1 MIPLPNFFVKKSLH
15 NLEFQKNLRTFV
27 PAKYIRC
34 MQTYK
39 LYANNPNPRIL
50 QDIAQVVREGGI
62 VIYPTDSVYAI
73 GCDALNQRAVE
84 KIYQYRK
91 EEQKN
96 GHLSIICRDIAQAA
110 EYVRISDRQFKLL
123 RKNLPGPFTFILEAG
138 SKLPKVFRSR
148 NTVGIRIPDQP
159 ILHALLEELDRPL
172 LTTSLKVQMDDGD
185 EDNEISYMT
194 DPFLIEEAFQNQADV
209 LIDGG
214 YGEEQPSTVVSLLE
228 DEPEVLRQGVGQ
240 LEE

>member
-1 MIPLPNFFVKKSLH
+1 
-15 NLEFQKNLRTFV
+15 
-27 PAKYIRC
+27 

-50 QDIAQVVREGGI
+50 QDIAQVVRDGGI

-96 GHLSIICRDIAQAA
+96 GHLSIICRYIAQAA

-159 ILHALLEELDRPL
+159 ILHALLEELVPHR
-172 LTTSLKVQMDDGD
+172 
-185 EDNEISYMT
+185 
-194 DPFLIEEAFQNQADV
+194 
-209 LIDGG
+209 GG
-214 YGEEQPSTVVSLLE
+214 FP
-228 DEPEVLRQGVGQ
+228 EPG
-240 LEE
+240 

>member
-1 MIPLPNFFVKKSLH
+1 M
-15 NLEFQKNLRTFV
+15 
-27 PAKYIRC
+27 
-34 MQTYK
+34 
-39 LYANNPNPRIL
+39 
-50 QDIAQVVREGGI
+50 
-62 VIYPTDSVYAI
+62 
-73 GCDALNQRAVE
+73 
-84 KIYQYRK
+84 
-91 EEQKN
+91 
-96 GHLSIICRDIAQAA
+96 
-110 EYVRISDRQFKLL
+110 RISDRQFKLL

-172 LTTSLKVQMDDGD
+172 LTTSLKVQMEDGD